1 MTIFIVSE
9 AKKYATIYNNR
20 QTEKLEKKKFIRTKQ
35 KLRQQKLIPV
45 RYLKIKKKKKRKQ
58 LNESFNFEEYKS
70 LSIRGS
76 KNTLNNLGNINLS
89 LSSLSM

>member
-20 QTEKLEKKKFIRTKQ
+20 QTEKLEKKKVIGTKQ

-45 RYLKIKKKKKRKQ
+45 RYLKIKTKKRKQ

-89 LSSLSM
+89 SSSLSM

>member
-20 QTEKLEKKKFIRTKQ
+20 QTEKLEKKKVIRTKQ

-45 RYLKIKKKKKRKQ
+45 RYLKIKKKTIKR
-58 LNESFNFEEYKS
+58 EF
-70 LSIRGS
+70 
-76 KNTLNNLGNINLS
+76 
-89 LSSLSM
+89 